1 MKKRP
6 DLDQKHDFFSTKRH
20 ENIAVLSF
28 KENLLIRSTDLEAKA
43 ALMEYLDLV
52 SESDS
57 IGVVVI
63 IGSPEKTGRD
73 EYLEFYRQLLEWKL
87 DRYAV
92 LRMCHAVDQFIL
104 KIVDLNKMVVHA
116 DGGRIIPMFLN
127 VSLACDYR
135 IVADNTVFQNP
146 CIELGLVPKGGG
158 AFFLSKMLGISK
170 ASEILLSGED
180 NTAQEAMKLGIVD
193 KVVPFYQLEESALKA
208 AHDFA
213 QTPASALWGV
223 KRLVNYSMKDL
234 KDYLELENE
243 VLIRIIES
251 PDFRQKLGEQ

>member
-6 DLDQKHDFFSTKRH
+6 GLDQEHDFFSTKRH

-43 ALMEYLDLV
+43 ALMEYIDLV

-73 EYLEFYRQLLEWKL
+73 EYLEFYRQLLELKL

-158 AFFLSKMLGISK
+158 AFFLSRILGMRK
-170 ASEILLSGED
+170 ASELLLSGED
-180 NTAQEAMKLGIVD
+180 ITAQEAMRLGIVD
-193 KVVPFYQLEESALKA
+193 KVVSLDALEEAALKI
-208 AHDFA
+208 A
-213 QTPASALWGV
+213 QGYAQRRPRTLSGL
-223 KRLVNYSMKDL
+223 KKLLNYSMKDL

-251 PDFRQKLGEQ
+251 PDFRQKVEG

>member
-6 DLDQKHDFFSTKRH
+6 DLDQEHDFFSTKRH
-20 ENIAVLSF
+20 ENIAILSF

-158 AFFLSKMLGISK
+158 AFFISKMLGIRK

-180 NTAQEAMKLGIVD
+180 ITAQEAMKLGIVD
-193 KVVPFYQLEESALKA
+193 KVVPLDELRETAIKIAQ
-208 AHDFA
+208 DFA
-213 QTPASALWGV
+213 QTPSLTLSGL
-223 KRLVNYSMKDL
+223 KKLLNYSRKDL
-234 KDYLELENE
+234 KDYLDLENE
-243 VLIRIIES
+243 VLIRIVES
-251 PDFRQKLGEQ
+251 SDFRQKLGEQ